1 MYPLILLSGKAGSG
15 KDTVGEMLEQ
25 ELGFAQRIALADPI
39 KRFGY
44 HVLDMP
50 EDVLWG
56 PSELRSTAFSR
67 KHLSDRNSSNQ
78 GEQASRRWVNEVAE
92 ATGKSVDEVE
102 DSLQAWFQIHVGH
115 RFSQGDVTARSVL
128 QTLGTEF
135 GRYLDQ
141 DVWVKCAKKAADECL
156 SGRIGYDK
164 IHGSTTPKQTNVV
177 IVTDGRFRNEVLAVR
192 AWGGVAIRV
201 WNPLAKGLEGEAA
214 KHASETEQDTIPG
227 FWFSQTLVNNK
238 KHGLDA
244 LRRTVQG
251 IKTDVFPTETHVTL
265 PVL

>member
-56 PSELRSTAFSR
+56 PSELRGIKF
-67 KHLSDRNSSNQ
+67 DRRTLLDRHYSNQ
-78 GEQASRRWVNEVAE
+78 GEQASRRWANEVAE
-92 ATGKSVDEVE
+92 ATGKSVQEVE
-102 DSLQAWFQIHVGH
+102 EPLETWFRIHVADRSSG
-115 RFSQGDVTARSVL
+115 GDVTARSVL

-201 WNPLAKGLEGEAA
+201 WDPLAKGLQGEAA

-227 FWFSQTLVNNK
+227 FWFSQTLINNK

-244 LRRTVQG
+244 LRRTVQYVA
-251 IKTDVFPTETHVTL
+251 TDVFPTETHVTL
-265 PVL
+265 PVI

>member
-44 HVLDMP
+44 HVLEMP

-56 PSELRSTAFSR
+56 PSELRSTAF
-67 KHLSDRNSSNQ
+67 DRRALAVNYGSS
-78 GEQASRRWVNEVAE
+78 GARLERWIGEVAE
-92 ATGKSVDEVE
+92 ATGKPGQDVANALHS
-102 DSLQAWFQIHVGH
+102 WFHIHVGDLG
-115 RFSQGDVTARSVL
+115 STGGITARSVL

-156 SGRIGYDK
+156 AGRIGYDK

-177 IVTDGRFRNEVLAVR
+177 IVTDGRFSNEILSVR
-192 AWGGVAIRV
+192 GWGGIAVKV
-201 WNPLAKGLEGEAA
+201 WNPAARGLEGDAA
-214 KHASETEQDTIPG
+214 KHASETEQDTIPDW
-227 FWFSQTLVNNK
+227 WFNVKLVNNK
-238 KHGLDA
+238 KHGLEA
-244 LRRTVQG
+244 LRSTVHQIAG
-251 IKTDVFPTETHVTL
+251 EMFPTRTYVTL
-265 PVL
+265 PRL

>member
-1 MYPLILLSGKAGSG
+1 MILLSGKAGSG

-25 ELGFAQRIALADPI
+25 EFGGAQRIALADPI

-56 PSELRSTAFSR
+56 PSELRSTAF
-67 KHLSDRNSSNQ
+67 DRRTLADLNSSNR
-78 GEQASRRWVNEVAE
+78 GEQASRRWANEVAE
-92 ATGKSVDEVE
+92 ATGKSVQEVE
-102 DSLQAWFQIHVGH
+102 ESLETWFKIHVGH

-177 IVTDGRFRNEVLAVR
+177 IVTDGRFKNEILAVR
-192 AWGGVAIRV
+192 GWGGVAIKV
-201 WNPLAKGLEGEAA
+201 WNPSAKGLEGEAA
-214 KHASETEQDTIPG
+214 KHASETEQDTIPNW
-227 FWFSQTLVNNK
+227 WFSKTLLNNK
-238 KHGLDA
+238 AHGLDG
-244 LRRTVQG
+244 LRRTVQH
-251 IKTDVFPTETHVTL
+251 IASDVFPTERHATL

>member
-44 HVLDMP
+44 HVLEMP

-56 PSELRSTAFSR
+56 ASELRGIKF
-67 KHLSDRNSSNQ
+67 DRRTLAVNYGSS
-78 GEQASRRWVNEVAE
+78 GARLDRWVGEVAE
-92 ATGKSVDEVE
+92 ATGKPEQDVANALHS
-102 DSLQAWFQIHVGH
+102 WFHIHVGDLG
-115 RFSQGDVTARSVL
+115 SVGGITARSVL

-201 WNPLAKGLEGEAA
+201 WNPAAQGLEGEAA

-227 FWFSQTLVNNK
+227 WWFSKTLVNNK
-238 KHGLDA
+238 KHGLGS
-244 LRRTVQG
+244 LRGAVQELTRSVFRT
-251 IKTDVFPTETHVTL
+251 DTHVTL